1 MSQELQDGVRHILG
15 DHPDIAEIRMFGG
28 FCFTLKGNMLVGT
41 MKNGDLLAR
50 VGDEQDAE
58 ALAKP
63 GTGPMMFSGRAM
75 KGFINV
81 DAAAVE
87 DDVALRDWISMASA
101 YVGALPPKE
110 KKPAKAKAA
119 KRG

>member
-1 MSQELQDGVRHILG
+1 MSQELQDRIRHILA
-15 DHPDIAEIRMFGG
+15 DHPHIAEIRMFGG
-28 FCFTLKGNMLVGT
+28 LCFTLNGNMLVGT

-50 VGDEQDAE
+50 VGDSQDAE

-63 GTGPMMFSGRAM
+63 GAGPMMFTGKAM

-87 DDVALRDWISMASA
+87 DDASLRDWISMASA

-110 KKPAKAKAA
+110 KKPAKPKVSR
-119 KRG
+119 RG

>member
-1 MSQELQDGVRHILG
+1 MSQELQDRIRHILG

-28 FCFTLKGNMLVGT
+28 LCFTLNGNMLVGT
-41 MKNGDLLAR
+41 MKNGDMLAR

-58 ALAKP
+58 ALKKP
-63 GTGPMMFSGRAM
+63 GAGPMMFTGKAM

-81 DAAAVE
+81 DAAALH
-87 DDVALRDWISMASA
+87 DDAALRDWISMASA

-110 KKPAKAKAA
+110 RKPAKAKASQ
-119 KRG
+119 RG